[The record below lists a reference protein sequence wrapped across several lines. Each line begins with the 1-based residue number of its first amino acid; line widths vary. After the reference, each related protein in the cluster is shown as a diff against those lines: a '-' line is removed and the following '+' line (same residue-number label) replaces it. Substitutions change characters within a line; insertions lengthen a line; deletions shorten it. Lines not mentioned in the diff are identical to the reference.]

1 MICAVDTNILL
12 DVLLPDPKLGESSL
26 DKLEKAY
33 ARGALVICEIVYAE
47 LVPQFPDRQS
57 LDRTL
62 EKMEIG
68 VALLTKDSAYLAG
81 RHWHDY
87 RRSSGK
93 RQRII
98 TDFLI
103 GAFAEL
109 QAESFL
115 TRDRGFYGKY
125 FKNLRLA

>member
-12 DVLLPDPKLGESSL
+12 DVFLPDPDFGESSL
-26 DKLEKAY
+26 EKLEKAY
-33 ARGALVICEIVYAE
+33 ARGALVICNIVYAE
-47 LVPQFPDRQS
+47 LAPQFSDRHR
-57 LDRTL
+57 LDETL
-62 EKMEIG
+62 KQMEIG
-68 VALLTKDSAYLAG
+68 VTPLNVDSSFLAG
-81 RHWHDY
+81 AHWREY
-87 RRSSGK
+87 KRLSGK

-109 QAESFL
+109 QAEALL

-125 FKNLRLA
+125 FKNLRIL